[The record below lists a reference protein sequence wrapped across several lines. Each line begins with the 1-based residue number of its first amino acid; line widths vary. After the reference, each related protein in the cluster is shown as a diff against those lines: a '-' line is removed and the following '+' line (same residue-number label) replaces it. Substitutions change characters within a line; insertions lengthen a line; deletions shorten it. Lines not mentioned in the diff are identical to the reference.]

1 MNCLSI
7 IMRNIYGLNNWS
19 ACFSESLYSSQP
31 FVRPSDKSWGWLAWV
46 SPQLFPLH
54 HRVMGLAQ
62 GCRLAVQAPLSR
74 YGELTEA
81 SLLTFLDLSFFP
93 SFRYLHSL
101 FLYLSFNYSLKTV
114 SMNGTVR
121 SSPQWTKGQTDS
133 LVIRVISHHQF
144 HHQFHPAIF
153 NKRLLSSY
161 CVQGKCLCFTLQR
174 Y

>member
-19 ACFSESLYSSQP
+19 ACFSESIYSSQP
-31 FVRPSDKSWGWLAWV
+31 FVRPSDKSWDWLAWV
-46 SPQLFPLH
+46 SLQLFLLH
-54 HRVMGLAQ
+54 HRVMGCAW
-62 GCRLAVQAPLSR
+62 CRRLAVQAPLSR

-81 SLLTFLDLSFFP
+81 SLLTSLDLSFFP
-93 SFRYLHSL
+93 SFRHLHSL
-101 FLYLSFNYSLKTV
+101 FPYLSFNYSLKTD
-114 SMNGTVR
+114 SMNSRVR

-133 LVIRVISHHQF
+133 LVIRFISHRQF

-153 NKRLLSSY
+153 NKCLLSSY
-161 CVQGKCLCFTLQR
+161 CVQDKCLCFTLQR